1 MKCVI
6 CKHGQTRQGSA
17 TITLERAGITVV
29 IKSVPAQVCQTC
41 GEEFVDE
48 TTATHV
54 LDTFEE
60 AVRMGVVVDVRQYSA
75 A

>member
-6 CKHGQTRQGSA
+6 CKHGQTCRGTA
-17 TITLERAGITVV
+17 TITLEREGITVV
-29 IKSVPAQVCQTC
+29 FKSVPAQVCETC
-41 GEEFVDE
+41 GEEYVDDA
-48 TTATHV
+48 TAANV

>member
-6 CKHGQTRQGSA
+6 CKDGETRRGTA
-17 TITLERAGITVV
+17 TITLEREAITVV
-29 IKSVPAQVCQTC
+29 FKSVPADVCSTC
-41 GEEFVDE
+41 GEEYVDDK
-48 TTATHV
+48 TTAHI

-60 AVRMGVVVDVRQYSA
+60 AIRTGVVVDVRQYSA

>member
-6 CKHGQTRQGSA
+6 CKHGQTRQGTA
-17 TITLERAGITVV
+17 TITLEREEITVV
-29 IKSVPAQVCQTC
+29 FKSVPAQVCKTC

-48 TTATHV
+48 AIAAHV

>member
-6 CKHGQTRQGSA
+6 CKHGQTRRSTA
-17 TITLERAGITVV
+17 TITLEREGITVV
-29 IKSVPAQVCQTC
+29 FKSVPADVCETC
-41 GEEFVDE
+41 GEEYVDDA
-48 TTATHV
+48 TTKHV